1 MWEPA
6 LNEAKVYPEDQ
17 ICRRCLTCE
26 WLEMTHKVRS
36 QNDRPL
42 RGCVGEVWPSDQLFQ
57 HSSCLPFF
65 FPPNIPAFLCLVTR
79 NTTDCSCHV
88 NRTWLIQKALVRA
101 SSLPELSRL
110 CVTASPTTDCQQSSG
125 CFLIDLKRDILHTS
139 GSGSV
144 SFVFQSSW
152 QFSDIPLTSLLT

>member
-57 HSSCLPFF
+57 HSSCLPFS
-65 FPPNIPAFLCLVTR
+65 FPPTFLLSFVWWHGIPQIAAVMLTELDWSRKLLFEPQAFQNYL
-79 NTTDCSCHV
+79 DSASQPAQPQIV
-88 NRTWLIQKALVRA
+88 NRAVDVFLLISRGT
-101 SSLPELSRL
+101 SSTPLRL
-110 CVTASPTTDCQQSSG
+110 DPCLLFFNHHDSSQ
-125 CFLIDLKRDILHTS
+125 TS
-139 GSGSV
+139 H
-144 SFVFQSSW
+144 
-152 QFSDIPLTSLLT
+152 